1 MYKKFLAAALAVT
14 MVLGLAGC
22 GGSGGST
29 QAASSQEKESSA
41 APAGSTGESTTAQ
54 AEGADAPAVI
64 KVGFL
69 TPLSGNNATY
79 GAQCKAAGQM
89 IADVINEEHPEMA
102 MALAKTAGIPA
113 LNGAKIELVFAD
125 SKGDPTTA
133 TSEAKRL
140 ITEEGIVA
148 LTGQYTSAITKA
160 VAVVTETYGI
170 PLLTAGSSPSLTTPE
185 TGLEWYFRFGPNDT
199 YYIRDS
205 FEFIKQLNE
214 EQDAGL
220 MTVALV
226 SEDTEFGA
234 NIRIEEERMAEEYGI
249 EVVENITYSSSA
261 TNVSSEVM
269 KIKAANPDVIMMS
282 SYASDA
288 ILYLKT
294 FKEQNYVPKML
305 LGQRGG
311 FVQTDFLDAMGKDTE
326 FIYTTGGW
334 SADIDTDT
342 SKQLIELYKQYTP
355 DGADLSEGHCKDM
368 INVLLIALGIN
379 QAGTTE
385 PEALNEA
392 LRNLEVDTSTLPIPW
407 NAITMDEYGQ
417 NTSANAFVLQ
427 MRDGKYQ
434 TVYPSDYAAIEPILP
449 MPAWN
454 ER

>member
-1 MYKKFLAAALAVT
+1 MNKKILASSLAAAL
-14 MVLGLAGC
+14 VLGMAACGSPAG
-22 GGSGGST
+22 T
-29 QAASSQEKESSA
+29 SSS
-41 APAGSTGESTTAQ
+41 PGSTGETTGKTESPA
-54 AEGADAPAVI
+54 ADGGGADAGKVI
-64 KVGFL
+64 KIGFL

-79 GAQCKAAGQM
+79 GAQCKAAAQM
-89 IADVINEEHPEMA
+89 IADVINEAHPEMA
-102 MALAKTAGIPA
+102 MALAETAGIP
-113 LNGAKIELVFAD
+113 NMDGSRIELVYAD

-160 VAVVTETYGI
+160 VAVVTETYEI
-170 PLLTAGSSPSLTTPE
+170 PLLTAGSSPSLTAPE

-205 FEFIKQLNE
+205 FEFISQLNE
-214 EQDAGL
+214 EKDAGL
-220 MTVALV
+220 KTAALV

-234 NIRIEEERMAEEYGI
+234 NIRIEEERLAKEYGI

-311 FVQTDFLDAMGKDTE
+311 FVQTDFLDTMGKDTE
-326 FIYTTGGW
+326 FIFTTGGW
-334 SADIDTDT
+334 STDIDSEA
-342 SKQLIELYKQYTP
+342 SKQLIELYKKYTP
-355 DGADLSEGHCKDM
+355 DGAELSEGHCKDA

-385 PEALNEA
+385 PKALNEA
-392 LRNLEVDTSTLPIPW
+392 LRNLDVDTSTLPIPW

-427 MRDGKYQ
+427 MQDGIYQ
-434 TVYPSDYAAIEPILP
+434 TVYPKDYAAIDTVIP

>member
-1 MYKKFLAAALAVT
+1 
-14 MVLGLAGC
+14 
-22 GGSGGST
+22 
-29 QAASSQEKESSA
+29 
-41 APAGSTGESTTAQ
+41 
-54 AEGADAPAVI
+54 
-64 KVGFL
+64 
-69 TPLSGNNATY
+69 
-79 GAQCKAAGQM
+79 
-89 IADVINEEHPEMA
+89 
-102 MALAKTAGIPA
+102 
-113 LNGAKIELVFAD
+113 
-125 SKGDPTTA
+125 
-133 TSEAKRL
+133 
-140 ITEEGIVA
+140 
-148 LTGQYTSAITKA
+148 
-160 VAVVTETYGI
+160 
-170 PLLTAGSSPSLTTPE
+170 
-185 TGLEWYFRFGPNDT
+185 
-199 YYIRDS
+199 
-205 FEFIKQLNE
+205 
-214 EQDAGL
+214 
-220 MTVALV
+220 
-226 SEDTEFGA
+226 
-234 NIRIEEERMAEEYGI
+234 
-249 EVVENITYSSSA
+249 
-261 TNVSSEVM
+261 
-269 KIKAANPDVIMMS
+269 MS

-342 SKQLIELYKQYTP
+342 GKQLIELYKQYTP

-434 TVYPSDYAAIEPILP
+434 TVYPSDYAAIEPVLP

>member
-1 MYKKFLAAALAVT
+1 MYKKVLAAVLSVS
-14 MVLGLAGC
+14 MVLGLTAC
-22 GGSGGST
+22 GGSGQAATAAPTEKVT
-29 QAASSQEKESSA
+29 QAAEAA
-41 APAGSTGESTTAQ
+41 APAGGSGESAAAGSQ
-54 AEGADAPAVI
+54 EVI
-64 KVGFL
+64 RIGFL

-79 GAQCKAAGQM
+79 GTQCKAAAQM
-89 IADVINEEHPEMA
+89 IADVVNGEHPELA
-102 MALAKTAGIPA
+102 MALAKDAGLPN

-125 SKGDPTTA
+125 NKSDPTIA

-140 ITEEGIVA
+140 ITEENIVA

-160 VAVVTETYGI
+160 VAVVTETYEI
-170 PLLTAGSSPSLTTPE
+170 PLLTAGSSPSLTAPE

-214 EQDAGL
+214 EDGANL
-220 MTVALV
+220 KTIALV

-234 NIRIEEERMAEEYGI
+234 NIKLEEERLAAEYGI

-269 KIKAANPDVIMMS
+269 KIKAADPDVIMMS

-294 FKEQNYVPKML
+294 FKEQNYVPRML

-311 FVQTDFLDAMGKDTE
+311 FVQTDFLDTMGKDTE
-326 FIYTTGGW
+326 YIYTTGGW
-334 SADIDTDT
+334 SADLDNET
-342 SKQLIELYKQYTP
+342 SRQLIELYKQYTP
-355 DGADLSEGHCKDM
+355 DGAALSEGHCKDM
-368 INVLLIALGIN
+368 INVLMLALAIN

-385 PEALNEA
+385 PQALNKA

-427 MRDGKYQ
+427 MKGGNYQ
-434 TVYPSDYAAIEPILP
+434 TVYPADYAAIAPILP
-449 MPAWN
+449 MPGWN

>member
-89 IADVINEEHPEMA
+89 
-102 MALAKTAGIPA
+102 
-113 LNGAKIELVFAD
+113 
-125 SKGDPTTA
+125 
-133 TSEAKRL
+133 

-434 TVYPSDYAAIEPILP
+434 TVYPSDYAAIEPVLP

>member
-1 MYKKFLAAALAVT
+1 MFKKVLAAVLSAS
-14 MVLGLAGC
+14 MVLSLTAC
-22 GGSGGST
+22 GGSETGTTTG
-29 QAASSQEKESSA
+29 AAAGNTA
-41 APAGSTGESTTAQ
+41 ASTTAGGAAGTSAASEGE
-54 AEGADAPAVI
+54 AEVI
-64 KVGFL
+64 KIGFL

-79 GAQCKAAGQM
+79 GSQCKAAGQM
-89 IADVINEEHPEMA
+89 IADVINEAHPEMA
-102 MALAKTAGIPA
+102 MALAKEAGIPA

-160 VAVVTETYGI
+160 VAVVTENYEI
-170 PLLTAGSSPSLTTPE
+170 PLLTAGSSPSLTDPE

-205 FEFIKQLNE
+205 FEFIKELNE
-214 EQDAGL
+214 KESAGL
-220 MTVALV
+220 KTVALV

-234 NIRIEEERMAEEYGI
+234 NIMIEEERLAAEYGF

-269 KIKAANPDVIMMS
+269 KIKAADPDVIMMS

-294 FKEQNYVPKML
+294 FKEQNYVPRML

-311 FVQTDFLDAMGKDTE
+311 FVQTDFLDTMGKDTE
-326 FIYTTGGW
+326 YIFTTGGW
-334 SADIDTDT
+334 STDIDNET

-355 DGADLSEGHCKDM
+355 DGAELSEGHCKDM
-368 INVLLIALGIN
+368 INVLLIALAIN

-385 PEALNEA
+385 AEALRAA
-392 LRNLEVDTSTLPIPW
+392 LRNLDVDTSTLPIPW
-407 NAITMDEYGQ
+407 NAITIDEYGQ

-427 MRDGKYQ
+427 MLDGKYQ
-434 TVYPSDYAAIEPILP
+434 TVYPADYAAINPVLP
-449 MPAWN
+449 MPAWDA
-454 ER
+454 R

>member
-1 MYKKFLAAALAVT
+1 MYKKVLAAAMSAV
-14 MVLGLAGC
+14 MVLSLAAC
-22 GGSGGST
+22 GGGSAT
-29 QAASSQEKESSA
+29 V
-41 APAGSTGESTTAQ
+41 TTAA
-54 AEGADAPAVI
+54 AESVAQPAATQDTSKAEESQIGSGEVI
-64 KVGFL
+64 KIGFL

-79 GAQCKAAGQM
+79 GSQCKAAAQM
-89 IADVINEEHPEMA
+89 IADVINGEHPDMA
-102 MALAKTAGIPA
+102 MALAKTAGLPN
-113 LNGAKIELVFAD
+113 LNGATIELVFAD

-160 VAVVTETYGI
+160 VAVVTETYEI
-170 PLLTAGSSPSLTTPE
+170 PLLTAGSSPSLTAPE

-214 EQDAGL
+214 TKDAGL
-220 MTVALV
+220 KTVALV

-234 NIRIEEERMAEEYGI
+234 NIRIEEERLAAEYGI

-311 FVQTDFLDAMGKDTE
+311 FVQTDFLDTMGKDTE
-326 FIYTTGGW
+326 YIFTTGGW
-334 SADIDTDT
+334 SSDLSSET
-342 SKQLIELYKQYTP
+342 SRQLIELYQEYTP
-355 DGADLSEGHCKDM
+355 DGATLSEGHCKDM
-368 INVLLIALGIN
+368 VNVLLIALGIN
-379 QAGTTE
+379 QAKTTD
-385 PEALNEA
+385 PKALNDA
-392 LRNLEVDTSTLPIPW
+392 LRHLDVDTSTLPIPW

-427 MRDGKYQ
+427 MKDGTYQ
-434 TVYPSDYAAIEPILP
+434 TVYPSDYSVLDAVLP
-449 MPAWN
+449 MPGWN

>member
-1 MYKKFLAAALAVT
+1 MYKRFLATALAAVMT
-14 MVLGLAGC
+14 LSLAAC
-22 GGSGGST
+22 GG
-29 QAASSQEKESSA
+29 
-41 APAGSTGESTTAQ
+41 APASTPDTSAQGKEAAGTAGTSGESTADQ
-54 AEGADAPAVI
+54 AEDTGSQEVI
-64 KVGFL
+64 KIGFL

-79 GAQCKAAGQM
+79 GAQCKAAAQM
-89 IADVINEEHPEMA
+89 IADVINGEHPEMA
-102 MALAKTAGIPA
+102 MALAETMGIPN

-160 VAVVTETYGI
+160 VAVVTETYEI

-214 EQDAGL
+214 EQEAGL
-220 MTVALV
+220 KTVALV

-311 FVQTDFLDAMGKDTE
+311 FVQTDFLDTMGKDTE

-334 SADIDTDT
+334 STDIDTET
-342 SKQLIELYKQYTP
+342 SRQLIELYKEYTP
-355 DGADLSEGHCKDM
+355 DGAELSEGHCKDM

-385 PEALNEA
+385 PQALNEA
-392 LRNLEVDTSTLPIPW
+392 LRHLDVDTSTLPIPW
-407 NAITMDEYGQ
+407 NAITIDEYGQ

-434 TVYPSDYAAIEPILP
+434 TVYPSDYAAIEPLLP

>member
-1 MYKKFLAAALAVT
+1 MYKRFIAAAMSAVMVLSLAA
-14 MVLGLAGC
+14 C
-22 GGSGGST
+22 GSTSTSGGS
-29 QAASSQEKESSA
+29 S
-41 APAGSTGESTTAQ
+41 GESDNQKSTTQ
-54 AEGADAPAVI
+54 DRKDMDGGEVI
-64 KVGFL
+64 KIGFL

-79 GAQCKAAGQM
+79 GAQCKAAAQM
-89 IADVINEEHPEMA
+89 IADVINDEHSDMA
-102 MALAKTAGIPA
+102 MALAKSTGIPS
-113 LNGAKIELVFAD
+113 LNGARIELVFAD

-140 ITEEGIVA
+140 ITEEGVVA

-160 VAVVTETYGI
+160 VAVVTENYEI
-170 PLLTAGSSPSLTTPE
+170 PLLTAGSSPSLTAPE

-205 FEFIKQLNE
+205 FEYIKQLNE
-214 EQDAGL
+214 TEGAGL
-220 MTVALV
+220 KTVALV

-234 NIRIEEERMAEEYGI
+234 NIRIEEERLAEEYGI

-311 FVQTDFLDAMGKDTE
+311 FVQTDFLETMGKDTE
-326 FIYTTGGW
+326 YIFTTGGW
-334 SADIDTDT
+334 STDLDNEA
-342 SKQLIELYKQYTP
+342 SRQLLELYKEYSP
-355 DGADLSEGHCKDM
+355 DGAELSEGHCKDM
-368 INVLLIALGIN
+368 INVLLIALAIN

-385 PEALNEA
+385 PAALKEA
-392 LRNLEVDTSTLPIPW
+392 LRNLQVDTQTLPIPW

-427 MRDGKYQ
+427 MKDGAYQ
-434 TVYPSDYAAIEPILP
+434 TVYPKDSAAIEATIP
-449 MPAWN
+449 MPGWD